1 MSPANNSRI
10 GKDVVCYDEGLVN
23 VYRSSIGDRTKVGV
37 FSELGGSDIGSD
49 CVIGAY
55 TFVSPGC
62 RIGNFVFIGP
72 KCALLNDLY
81 PSIKGDNFVPNG
93 VTIEDGAV
101 LGACVTVLPGVII
114 GANARVGAGAVV
126 TNNVPPNTT
135 VIGFPAQ
142 EREDV
147 WQPIS
152 LSGDENLDIRNE
164 TLGPP
169 RPAAKDIW
177 HDEGGVYG
185 PITQEEIHQNN
196 AALELERLKKDS
208 GLFPPTPI
216 TGRQHN
222 VDSGPALSSDHP
234 YKKYADRKEVFERRY
249 KNKEVVGKDESLM
262 FGGSP
267 YIKTTFKKEQKC
279 EDGTCA
285 NTCCDGSDKCKC
297 IDLAHPSGY
306 YSPMDDLPPA
316 IDVTEWVGRADE
328 PVYCRE
334 LPEGYDWE
342 KAGIPKVT
350 AERLRALIDADE
362 ELVLSR
368 TKAHKKHRIPDRL
381 PSVDEPIGLGLG
393 YWKDGQP
400 KEKK

>member
-10 GKDVVCYDEGLVN
+10 GKDVVCHNEGLVN
-23 VYRSSIGDRTKVGV
+23 VYTSSIGDRTKVGV
-37 FSELGGSDIGSD
+37 FSELGESDIGSD

-55 TFVSPGC
+55 TFISPGC

-81 PSIKGDNFVPNG
+81 PSIKGDDFIPNG
-93 VTIEDGAV
+93 VIIEDGAV

-142 EREDV
+142 KRDDV

-169 RPAAKDIW
+169 IPNKKDAW

-185 PITQEEIHQNN
+185 PMTQEDI
-196 AALELERLKKDS
+196 LENQREYEAYTALKKKLQEKELSLEDS
-208 GLFPPTPI
+208 MREDLTSYSPFSKK
-216 TGRQHN
+216 QHN
-222 VDSGPALSSDHP
+222 IDSGPAISYDHP
-234 YKKYADRKEVFERRY
+234 YSKLFEKERS
-249 KNKEVVGKDESLM
+249 NKEHGHLSI
-262 FGGSP
+262 GSP
-267 YIKTTFKKEQKC
+267 YVKTTFKKEHECKG
-279 EDGTCA
+279 D
-285 NTCCDGSDKCKC
+285 CDKSSCDC
-297 IDLAHPSGY
+297 SE
-306 YSPMDDLPPA
+306 LPPA

-334 LPEGYDWE
+334 LPEGFDWE

-362 ELVLSR
+362 ELVLSK

-381 PSVDEPIGLGLG
+381 PLEEESIGLGLG
-393 YWKDGQP
+393 YWKEGQP

>member
-10 GKDVVCYDEGLVN
+10 GKDVVCHNEGLVN
-23 VYRSSIGDRTKVGV
+23 VYASSIGDRTKVGV

-55 TFVSPGC
+55 TFISPGC

-81 PSIKGDNFVPNG
+81 PSIKGDDFIPNG
-93 VTIEDGAV
+93 VIIEDGAV

-147 WQPIS
+147 WQPI
-152 LSGDENLDIRNE
+152 DITLDIRNE

-169 RPAAKDIW
+169 SRPTAKDI
-177 HDEGGVYG
+177 
-185 PITQEEIHQNN
+185 
-196 AALELERLKKDS
+196 
-208 GLFPPTPI
+208 FPLSPLA
-216 TGRQHN
+216 GRQHN
-222 VDSGPALSSDHP
+222 IDSGPALSNDHP
-234 YKKYADRKEVFERRY
+234 YSKLFEKERS
-249 KNKEVVGKDESLM
+249 NKEHGHLST
-262 FGGSP
+262 GSP
-267 YIKTTFKKEQKC
+267 YVKTTFKKEH
-279 EDGTCA
+279 ECA
-285 NTCCDGSDKCKC
+285 GDCDRSRCDC
-297 IDLAHPSGY
+297 SE
-306 YSPMDDLPPA
+306 LPPA

-334 LPEGYDWE
+334 LPEGFDWE

-362 ELVLSR
+362 ELVLSK

-381 PSVDEPIGLGLG
+381 PLDEESIGLGLG
-393 YWKDGQP
+393 YWKEGQP